1 MRPDKEIQIRKV
13 VMPIA
18 RLAKR
23 SLIIFEG
30 PEIRD
35 NTVLTFLKNSHFFK
49 IFSFSNAYC
58 DMVSRYYIIKSSG
71 QFIGTSNF
79 DDQFLSKITQWIVDG
94 RV

>member
-1 MRPDKEIQIRKV
+1 MYFVKTFCILRPDKEIQIRKV

-35 NTVLTFLKNSHFFK
+35 NTVLTLP
-49 IFSFSNAYC
+49 
-58 DMVSRYYIIKSSG
+58 KSSHL
-71 QFIGTSNF
+71 SN
-79 DDQFLSKITQWIVDG
+79 SV
-94 RV
+94 